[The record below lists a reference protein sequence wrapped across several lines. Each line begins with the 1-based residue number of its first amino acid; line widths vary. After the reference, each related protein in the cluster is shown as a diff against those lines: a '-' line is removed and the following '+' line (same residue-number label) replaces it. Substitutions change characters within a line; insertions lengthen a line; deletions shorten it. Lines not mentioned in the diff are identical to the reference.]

1 MIWETKT
8 NLPGQSKIFWK
19 HFFLQHDLQ
28 SSKLHFKPY
37 NIKMIR
43 TAYICS
49 PSPDVHVGSCE
60 IHVKNSTKTEYHTF
74 GFPQVLQISN
84 FHVLGS
90 NFLFGFLFNF
100 LSLFLDNPGFP
111 FSCSL
116 VISRSLLFDAAELSD
131 LLPLPSFI
139 LKYVK
144 NSAIIKNMYA
154 LW

>member
-1 MIWETKT
+1 MI
-8 NLPGQSKIFWK
+8 
-19 HFFLQHDLQ
+19 
-28 SSKLHFKPY
+28 SSH
-37 NIKMIR
+37 
-43 TAYICS
+43 ICS

-60 IHVKNSTKTEYHTF
+60 IHVKNSTKNKYHTF

-90 NFLFGFLFNF
+90 NFLFGFRFNF
-100 LSLFLDNPGFP
+100 FSLFLDNPGFP

-116 VISRSLLFDAAELSD
+116 ELSSRSLLFDAAELSD

-154 LW
+154 L